1 MAEQTIILAGANP
14 LGGDGQRVV
23 LDDKTGHVFDMS
35 GKRIRHLALVPDDVH
50 SAAEIPTY
58 LAMYRNGAYRA
69 DDVSP
74 VFPVVHRKDKYRNE
88 SADDAFLRVNTKG
101 SIQGA
106 IPQIDPKSSLTDY
119 AAVEQFVGSYVP
131 QATEDEEVGTRY
143 RTRQAAARRCKNA
156 LASEREHDVWGLLT
170 TSGNWD
176 SGNVTTLL
184 AAAAWNG
191 GASSDPIKNIQDAME
206 DSAMEVTD
214 VWMNR
219 TVANAFVRHASVR
232 EHMKQFMGDGSA
244 SAQLQALNGSAAT
257 GKITDFVIPGLP
269 PIRIVNA
276 KSRSTAGGALGP
288 ILGSHVVLT
297 SNPGGD
303 DIHTT
308 KTFRVKGSQGVGY
321 ESREFR
327 VEDRGPQGGT
337 MIVVAVSDVP
347 KMIANNVGGLIL
359 NAVQ

>member
-1 MAEQTIILAGANP
+1 MEQTILLAGQSP
-14 LGGDGQRVV
+14 LGPDGTRIV
-23 LDDKTGHVFDMS
+23 LDTKTGHVFDQS
-35 GKRIRHLALVPDDVH
+35 GQRIRHLALMPDDVH

-58 LAMYRNGAYRA
+58 LAMYRNAAFRA
-69 DDVSP
+69 DDVAP
-74 VFPVVHRKDKYRNE
+74 VFAVDHRKDKYRNE

-106 IPQIDPKSSLTDY
+106 IPQIDPKSSLVDY
-119 AAVEQFVGSYVP
+119 ATIEQFVGSYVP
-131 QATEDEEVGTRY
+131 LATEQEETGTRY
-143 RTRQAAARRCKNA
+143 RSRQAAGRRCKNA
-156 LASEREHDVWGLLT
+156 LSIEREHDVWGKLT

-176 SGNVTTLL
+176 SGVVTTIL
-184 AAAAWNG
+184 AAGAWNG

-219 TVANAFVRHASVR
+219 VVANAFIRHAAVR
-232 EHMKQFMGDGSA
+232 EHMKQFMGDGA
-244 SAQLQALNGSAAT
+244 AARDLVAVNGMAAT

-269 PIRIVNA
+269 PIRIAAA
-276 KSRSTAGGALGP
+276 KSRTVSAGALSP
-288 ILGSHVVLT
+288 ILGNHVVLT
-297 SNPGGD
+297 SNSGGD
-303 DIHTT
+303 DISTCR
-308 KTFRVKGSQGVGY
+308 TFRVKGTQGVGY

-347 KMIANNVGGLIL
+347 VITANNVGGLII